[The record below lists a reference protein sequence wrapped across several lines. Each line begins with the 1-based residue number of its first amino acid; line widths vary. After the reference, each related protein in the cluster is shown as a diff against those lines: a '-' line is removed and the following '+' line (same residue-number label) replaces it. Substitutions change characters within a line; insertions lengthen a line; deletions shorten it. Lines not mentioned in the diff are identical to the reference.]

1 MQKKKKTVTALCS
14 MFCYRRPP
22 NVKCSKSTKS
32 GVPKPPGWGPVLG
45 HVSFGT
51 GPHRKNTNFHFCFFV
66 FFFPKFT
73 SLHICFCFFFLL
85 TNIQQKMTFDL
96 INIFHYCGFHLS
108 NNSNV
113 ANVTSLTFT
122 VLCAANSLAEISSF
136 YTRTWSVD

>member
-32 GVPKPPGWGPVLG
+32 GVSNHQAGDQYWAMYHLVLG
-45 HVSFGT
+45 RTEKIQTFIFVFL
-51 GPHRKNTNFHFCFFV
+51 V

-73 SLHICFCFFFLL
+73 SLHICFFFFFLL

-113 ANVTSLTFT
+113 SNVTSLTFT

>member
-1 MQKKKKTVTALCS
+1 
-14 MFCYRRPP
+14 MFCYHRPP

-32 GVPKPPGWGPVLG
+32 GVSNHQAGDQYWAMYHLVLG
-45 HVSFGT
+45 RTEKIQTFIFAFLVFFS
-51 GPHRKNTNFHFCFFV
+51 PNLRVCIFV
-66 FFFPKFT
+66 FV
-73 SLHICFCFFFLL
+73 FFFLL

-96 INIFHYCGFHLS
+96 INIFHYCGFHLL